1 MADNSFGIKTL
12 NLVGLG
18 TPKIESLGNLN
29 LNAVNVAISTNATVG
44 GTINVTGGF
53 TSGTGTP
60 VQISV
65 VGSTL
70 TFTVAGI
77 GSTSL
82 TLS

>member
-44 GTINVTGGF
+44 GALTVTGGF

-60 VQISV
+60 VQIGV

-70 TFTVAGI
+70 TFTVTGI

>member
-1 MADNSFGIKTL
+1 MADNSFGIKSL
-12 NLVGLG
+12 NLVGSG

-44 GTINVTGGF
+44 GALTVTGGF
-53 TSGTGTP
+53 SSGTGTP
-60 VQISV
+60 VQIGV
-65 VGSTL
+65 AGSTL
-70 TFTVAGI
+70 TVTVTGI